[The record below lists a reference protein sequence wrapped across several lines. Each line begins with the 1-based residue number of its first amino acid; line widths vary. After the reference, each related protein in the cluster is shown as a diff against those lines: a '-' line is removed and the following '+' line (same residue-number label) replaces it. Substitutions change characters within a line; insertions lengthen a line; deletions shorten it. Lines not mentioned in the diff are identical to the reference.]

1 MSSTAVWPPA
11 LPPNSRVALISPS
24 GPVRAADDIAGAE
37 RNARELGWIP
47 VTAANAGKRT
57 AYFAGTDTERAADVN
72 IALRDDS
79 VDALWCVR
87 GGYGAMRILSDIDYD
102 AISRTPKAL
111 IGYSDITALH
121 AAIALRCEVVSFH
134 GPTARGKHSAFS
146 RESFVRAIVNQVDP
160 CGMWPSARTI
170 RAGTARGR
178 IAGGNLS
185 LVASLVG
192 TPFQI
197 DMTDAILVIEDVNEA
212 VYRVDRMMQ
221 QLLLSGSLDNCAAIA
236 AGDFTLPAD
245 DNDAAERSV
254 DEVFFEIADRLGI
267 PCLSGLP
274 VGHIEDQWTIP
285 LGADAVLYADRKT
298 LSVHTPNNGQS

>member
-1 MSSTAVWPPA
+1 
-11 LPPNSRVALISPS
+11 
-24 GPVRAADDIAGAE
+24 VRAADDLAGAE
-37 RNARELGWIP
+37 RNAKELGWIP

-57 AYFAGTDTERAADVN
+57 AYFAGTDEERAADVN
-72 IALRDDS
+72 TALRDDS

-87 GGYGAMRILSDIDYD
+87 GGYGAMRILHDIDYD
-102 AISRTPKAL
+102 AISRKPKAL

-121 AAIALRCEVVSFH
+121 AAIALRCEIVSFH

-146 RESFVRAIVNQVDP
+146 RESFVRAIVKQVDP
-160 CGMWPSARTI
+160 CGTWAPARTVK
-170 RAGTARGR
+170 AGSARGR

-197 DMTDAILVIEDVNEA
+197 DMTDAILVIEDINEA

-221 QLLLSGSLDNCAAIA
+221 QLMLSGSLDNCAAIA
-236 AGDFTLPAD
+236 AGDFSLPAD
-245 DNDAAERSV
+245 DDDAAERSV
-254 DEVFFEIADRLGI
+254 DEVFFEVAHRLGI

-285 LGADAVLYADRKT
+285 LGADAVLDADQKS
-298 LSVHTPNNGQS
+298 LSVLTPNNG